1 MVNGSPLMRIK
12 AAFIESPWD
21 EDSTGQICSDAMS
34 TINEYLSI
42 ARGRIERVLPDH
54 LDAEMEA
61 GALVVDIRPEADREK
76 FGELEGAVHIERN
89 VLEWRLAPS
98 SEDRIHEV
106 EDRRVILFCNEGYA
120 SSLAAAAL
128 RDVGVKN
135 AADLAGG
142 FNAYKRH
149 KQMD

>member
-1 MVNGSPLMRIK
+1 MP
-12 AAFIESPWD
+12 
-21 EDSTGQICSDAMS
+21 

-42 ARGRIERVLPDH
+42 ARGRIDRVLPDH
-54 LDAEMEA
+54 LDEEMDA
-61 GALVVDIRPEADREK
+61 GALVIDIRPEADRRQ

-98 SEDRIHEV
+98 SEDRSHDV
-106 EDRRVILFCNEGYA
+106 EDRRVILFCNDGYA

-128 RDVGVKN
+128 RDVGVSN

-142 FNAYKRH
+142 FNAYKAH
-149 KQMD
+149 KENE